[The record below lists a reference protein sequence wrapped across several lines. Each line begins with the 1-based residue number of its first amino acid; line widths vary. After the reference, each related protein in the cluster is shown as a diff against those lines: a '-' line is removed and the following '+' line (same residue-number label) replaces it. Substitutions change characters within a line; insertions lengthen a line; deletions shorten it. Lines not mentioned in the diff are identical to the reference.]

1 MSEIKDNVKH
11 KHTIGARGKWYSP
24 LTNCIYLYQSS
35 YEREMMRVLDNH
47 NIRWIKNTKRFPYY
61 IEDKKHNYIPDFYLP
76 DYDMYLEVKGFLRKS
91 DPIKLEACSK
101 SNNICLIE
109 SQDLIKL
116 GCKVFNPDDKNYK
129 VDVTK
134 WPLNVLHRSEEWT
147 ERGQLN
153 EDLKNNVSSKKFFD
167 ILKEKR

>member
-1 MSEIKDNVKH
+1 
-11 KHTIGARGKWYSP
+11 
-24 LTNCIYLYQSS
+24 
-35 YEREMMRVLDNH
+35 
-47 NIRWIKNTKRFPYY
+47 
-61 IEDKKHNYIPDFYLP
+61 
-76 DYDMYLEVKGFLRKS
+76 MYLEVKGFLRKS

-116 GCKVFNPDDKNYK
+116 GCKVFNPEDKNYK

-147 ERGQLN
+147 ERGQLS
-153 EDLKNNVSSKKFFD
+153 EDLSKKVSSKKFFD
-167 ILKEKR
+167 ILKERY